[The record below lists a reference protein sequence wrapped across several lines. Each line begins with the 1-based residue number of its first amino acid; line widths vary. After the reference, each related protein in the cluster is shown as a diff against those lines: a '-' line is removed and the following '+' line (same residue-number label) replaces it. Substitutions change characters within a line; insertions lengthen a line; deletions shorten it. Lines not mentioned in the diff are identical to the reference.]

1 MKEEDII
8 KCLVDKFL
16 ILDIM
21 VIIII
26 FSERINNVLGDF
38 EVIYMYDLVVVDIVE
53 EYEYLLFYYV
63 LDFYLL

>member
-38 EVIYMYDLVVVDIVE
+38 EVIYMYDFVVVKIVE
-53 EYEYLLFYYV
+53 E
-63 LDFYLL
+63 